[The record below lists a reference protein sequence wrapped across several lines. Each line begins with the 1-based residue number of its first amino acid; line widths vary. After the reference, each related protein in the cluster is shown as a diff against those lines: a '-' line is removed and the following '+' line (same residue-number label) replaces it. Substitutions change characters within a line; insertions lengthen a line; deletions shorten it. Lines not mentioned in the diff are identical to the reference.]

1 MKAIT
6 ALILNLSICLFSSS
20 GLAWREVGNGGG
32 LTEQNLIYLKENFS
46 AVLRP
51 LVDVDGNLMT
61 VTEKTEILTF
71 STILKSNVSL
81 FFENQQTTLKVP
93 FVVKGDKWWI
103 QTFYLNSYDIDSSNE
118 LNWSEAATLLYD
130 VFVKS
135 GLSILSVEQQNNLR
149 FKLAEI
155 FSAQFIHETVSFGN
169 NNLLQTTALRNRDN
183 EQTDFILQV
192 NDSKPFSL
200 TANLKT
206 ALGCNH
212 KLQKLNVEYLGLRF
226 SEEIEDSLIF
236 VIGLKVHSSCNSTN
250 SSERI
255 LLKLS
260 AQNKKINIIDVGFQ

>member
-1 MKAIT
+1 MKALI
-6 ALILNLSICLFSSS
+6 ALILNLSVCLFSSPS
-20 GLAWREVGNGGG
+20 LAWREVGNGGG
-32 LTEQNLIYLKENFS
+32 LTEQNLIYLKENLS
-46 AVLRP
+46 AVLNP
-51 LVDVDGNLMT
+51 LIDVEGSSIT
-61 VTEKTEILTF
+61 EIEKTEIL
-71 STILKSNVSL
+71 SLSAVLKTNVSL

-93 FVVKGDKWWI
+93 FVVKGDQWWI

-155 FSAQFIHETVSFGN
+155 YSAQFIHETVSFGN

-200 TANLKT
+200 IANLEP

-212 KLQKLNVEYLGLRF
+212 KLHKLNIEYLGLRF
-226 SEEIEDSLIF
+226 SEEIEDGLIF
-236 VIGLKVHSSCNSTN
+236 VVGLKVHSSCNSTN

-260 AQNKKINIIDVGFQ
+260 SQNKKINIIDIGFQ